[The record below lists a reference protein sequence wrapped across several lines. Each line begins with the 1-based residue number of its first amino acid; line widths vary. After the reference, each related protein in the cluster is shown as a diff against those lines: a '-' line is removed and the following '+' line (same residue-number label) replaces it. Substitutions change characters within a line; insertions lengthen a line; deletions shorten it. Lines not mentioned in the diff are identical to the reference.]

1 MREPI
6 LARASNPARG
16 ALIGAL
22 DGDELDA
29 SLLLLAELRLV
40 AATDLGF
47 VSICNAIGR
56 ELCRN
61 GRIMRYTNDDG
72 FGAPETAFLLYNFWH
87 IDALAAIGRRDEAR
101 VLFIDLLD
109 HRNPFGLLSEDIHPE
124 TARRCGRQNPPDLLD
139 GRRSSDSAMRLS
151 VRWEDVWCRVSS

>member
-16 ALIGAL
+16 ALTGAL

-40 AATDLGF
+40 AATDLRG

-61 GRIMRYTNDDG
+61 GRIMRYTN
-72 FGAPETAFLLYNFWH
+72 
-87 IDALAAIGRRDEAR
+87 
-101 VLFIDLLD
+101 
-109 HRNPFGLLSEDIHPE
+109 
-124 TARRCGRQNPPDLLD
+124 
-139 GRRSSDSAMRLS
+139 
-151 VRWEDVWCRVSS
+151 